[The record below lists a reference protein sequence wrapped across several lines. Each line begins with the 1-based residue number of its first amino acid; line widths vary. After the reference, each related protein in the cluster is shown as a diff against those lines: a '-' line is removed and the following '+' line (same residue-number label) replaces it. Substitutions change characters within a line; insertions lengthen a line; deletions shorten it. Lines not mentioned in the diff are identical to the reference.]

1 MTCRTWWIIASIG
14 FWVGMIMGLFSSIF
28 AEAAAGL
35 YLALLSCGFVVAG
48 WVLWAI
54 GLISYLRWR

>member
-1 MTCRTWWIIASIG
+1 MTCRTWWIMASIS
-14 FWVGMIMGLFSSIF
+14 FLVGMIMSALGHIF
-28 AEAAAGL
+28 IEAAVGL
-35 YLALLSCGFVVAG
+35 YLALGACGFVVAG